1 MTPNTRHPRT
11 LGTATPEQRILTF
24 LAAGLAPADTGN
36 WRDDAECRRHDPDLW
51 FAVGHTPGW
60 QQKTE
65 EAITIC
71 GRCPVRPQCLE
82 WALSTDQRSGVWGGL
97 TEQERRAVARD
108 RIDRGRSYELCIDA
122 QEYIEQRLAA
132 GATHRVI
139 ADELG
144 VGHSAVGRACRFFES
159 ERAAQA
165 AGQEV
170 AA

>member
-11 LGTATPEQRILTF
+11 LGTDRPALI
-24 LAAGLAPADTGN
+24 PADTGD
-36 WRDDAECRRHDPDLW
+36 WRDNAECRRHDPDLW

-60 QQKTE
+60 QKKTE
-65 EAITIC
+65 RAQTIC
-71 GRCPVRPQCLE
+71 GRCTVRPQCLE
-82 WALSTDQRSGVWGGL
+82 WALSTGQWSGVWGGL
-97 TEQERRAVARD
+97 TEGERRTLARG
-108 RIDRGRSYELCIDA
+108 RIDRARSYELCIKE
-122 QEYIEQRLAA
+122 QELIEQRLVD
-132 GATHRVI
+132 GLTYREI

-165 AGQEV
+165 AVQEEV